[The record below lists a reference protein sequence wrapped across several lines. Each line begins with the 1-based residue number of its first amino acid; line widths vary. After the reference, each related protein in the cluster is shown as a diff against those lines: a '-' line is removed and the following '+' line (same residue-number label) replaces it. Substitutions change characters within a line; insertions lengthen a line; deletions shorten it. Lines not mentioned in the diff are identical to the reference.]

1 MSCLRCRPRVGS
13 ATHACPQNDH
23 CGYTRQHKSRNHD
36 RLAIHGFR
44 RIGRSLM
51 KAALDGD
58 LLVPVSISDI
68 KDNETLPALFE
79 GRLQLRTLVRAG
91 RDKARV

>member
-1 MSCLRCRPRVGS
+1 MSRV
-13 ATHACPQNDH
+13 
-23 CGYTRQHKSRNHD
+23 
-36 RLAIHGFR
+36 AIHGFG